1 MYLIDPTT
9 SQPATGVQSVTV
21 VGADLGLAD
30 AYATA
35 CVAMGRRAPV
45 RMERVHGYEALGIFS
60 DCKRW
65 RSSGFAQCGGDP
77 PVRARLD

>member
-1 MYLIDPTT
+1 LYLIDPTT

-35 CVAMGRRAPV
+35 CIAMGHRAPAWI
-45 RMERVHGYEALGIFS
+45 ERVDGYEAFGIFS
-60 DCKRW
+60 DGTRW
-65 RSSGFAQCGGDP
+65 RTSGFPQYEAP
-77 PVRARLD
+77 PRERARLG